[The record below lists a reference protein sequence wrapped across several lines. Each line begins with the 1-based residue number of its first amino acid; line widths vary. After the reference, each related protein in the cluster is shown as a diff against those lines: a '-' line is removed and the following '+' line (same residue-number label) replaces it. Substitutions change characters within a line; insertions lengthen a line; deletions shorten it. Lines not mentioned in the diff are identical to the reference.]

1 MNLEC
6 PLAKEQ
12 VLSIGKEFG
21 INEYGQLI
29 KHGFHM
35 FFGQYTQVWTV
46 DLDGEWPHYKP
57 TSNIAD
63 IMSEDML
70 RDSLKGTIANITL
83 YKKQVKYNERIKA
96 IAQL

>member
-6 PLAKEQ
+6 PLTKKQ

-21 INEYGQLI
+21 VDEYGR
-29 KHGFHM
+29 HESGFHM
-35 FFGQYTQVWTV
+35 FFTEYTQVWTV
-46 DLDGEWPHYKP
+46 NLDGEWPHYK
-57 TSNIAD
+57 TITNIAD

-70 RDSLKGTIANITL
+70 RDSLKRTIANITL
-83 YKKQVKYNERIKA
+83 IGKQAKYNERIKA